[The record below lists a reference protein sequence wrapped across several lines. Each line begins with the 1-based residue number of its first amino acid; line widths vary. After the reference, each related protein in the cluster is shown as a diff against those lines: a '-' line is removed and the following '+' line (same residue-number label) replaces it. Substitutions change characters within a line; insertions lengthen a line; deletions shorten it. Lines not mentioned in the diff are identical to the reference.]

1 MMSEKV
7 AEIAKQT
14 YRSAGLPLVGML
26 GGFGLLRRIRRDSAL
41 LLMYH
46 GVIDTHGDRGLL
58 TNVTQ
63 VDTESFDWQIRF
75 LRDHY
80 EVVELSEIV
89 RRIRNGES
97 VSGLAAITFDDGYLS
112 VFENAA
118 PILGEYGLPATVFL
132 ITGLVGKQ
140 EMTWYDKVEAH
151 LRNTAL
157 FAITIGDVDYHL
169 EGERETAIRAVMR
182 RLKTVDLESR
192 DRLLAELIGKAGEL
206 EPTLTKPYGLM
217 GWAEVERLRKQG
229 FDFGVHSH
237 SHPHLTKVPPQNLHL
252 EIDAPA
258 RVIADRL
265 DVPIETLVFC
275 YPDGDWDDRVR
286 DRVRATG
293 MLGATAVKNDLTP
306 RDSDPFAL
314 PRVSVSRDLTRAMFM
329 EASVGLTAWL
339 KKRIP
344 I

>member
-1 MMSEKV
+1 MMSERV

-14 YRSAGLPLVGML
+14 YRSAGLPLLGML
-26 GGFGLLRRIRRDSAL
+26 GGFDLLRRIRRDSAL
-41 LLMYH
+41 ILMYH

-63 VDTESFDWQIRF
+63 VDTESFAWQIRF
-75 LRDHY
+75 LRNHY
-80 EVVELSEIV
+80 EVVELSKLV
-89 RRIRNGES
+89 QRIRNGES

-118 PILGEYGLPATVFL
+118 PILREHGLPATVFL

-140 EMTWYDKVEAH
+140 EMTWYDKVEAY
-151 LRNTAL
+151 LRNTSLSEIAV
-157 FAITIGDVDYHL
+157 GGVDYHL
-169 EGERETAIRAVMR
+169 DGERETAIRAVMR

-192 DRLLAELIGKAGEL
+192 DRLIADLVSNAGEL
-206 EPTLTKPYGLM
+206 GPTLAKPYSLM

-229 FDFGVHSH
+229 FSFGVHSH

-258 RVIADRL
+258 KVISDRL
-265 DVPIETLVFC
+265 DVPINTLVFC

-293 MLGATAVKNDLTP
+293 MLGAMAVKNDLTP
-306 RDSDPFAL
+306 PDSDPFAL
-314 PRVSVSRDLTRAMFM
+314 PRVSVSRDQTRAMFM
-329 EASVGLTAWL
+329 EAIVGLTAWL
-339 KKRIP
+339 KQRIP